1 MAEWRNKGTPCP
13 IDERQID
20 IDVCIDC
27 RFFRGASTH
36 LGEQAGLKG
45 TFKMHCNW
53 PRDGSFN
60 ALDAAPL
67 PRWVDQ
73 LRDIP
78 GL

>member
-1 MAEWRNKGTPCP
+1 MGEWRPTGSRCP
-13 IDERQID
+13 IDEQEID
-20 IDVCIDC
+20 LHKCLGC
-27 RFFRGASTH
+27 RFFRGASSS
-36 LGEQAGLKG
+36 LDERPDKYGLF
-45 TFKMHCNW
+45 TMHCNW

-67 PRWVDQ
+67 PAWVDQ

>member
-1 MAEWRNKGTPCP
+1 MGEWRHRGSPCP

-20 IDVCIDC
+20 LGVCADC
-27 RFFRGASTH
+27 RFFRGASTY
-36 LGEQAGLKG
+36 LGNRPDLHGS
-45 TFKMHCNW
+45 FMMHCNW

-67 PRWVDQ
+67 PHWVEQ